1 MCLRERQTI
10 RQTDRQ
16 KERERSIE
24 NIRKNKDEEHNMWI
38 EIE

>member
-1 MCLRERQTI
+1 MRERQTI

-24 NIRKNKDEEHNMWI
+24 NIRKNKDEKHNMWI

>member
-24 NIRKNKDEEHNMWI
+24 NIRKNKDEKHNMWI

>member
-1 MCLRERQTI
+1 MCLRQRQTI

-24 NIRKNKDEEHNMWI
+24 NIRKNKDEKHNMWI